1 MRSPLSILGRG
12 LKLVFSNLKSKFSI
26 KSLLVLG
33 GGVGV
38 KLVIPNLNEVQ
49 LFPRLRFKV
58 SSLVTKFSMRSIT
71 LNFKVRSYGAAVA
84 MASLLH
90 WSQSVHIVAQRQW
103 LSSMQCNAKY
113 FAAAILPLPQLHRM
127 GLEPIYFRCHCHSR
141 CHTVWT
147 SPFDT
152 EESNCYDRKMLPLL
166 QPLPHRVNG
175 PLNSEGLIVRQ
186 IQDGQFSPLPPFTKS

>member
-71 LNFKVRSYGAAVA
+71 LDFKVRSYGAAAA
-84 MASLLH
+84 MAFLLH
-90 WSQSVHIVAQRQW
+90 WSQSVHNMRQRQW

-141 CHTVWT
+141 CRCRTVWT
-147 SPFDT
+147 SGIPGGYRLVSTND
-152 EESNCYDRKMLPLL
+152 LPDF
-166 QPLPHRVNG
+166 PKWGGGGGGIP
-175 PLNSEGLIVRQ
+175 E
-186 IQDGQFSPLPPFTKS
+186 